1 MPTPKDSHTWHDA
14 QFGTGRLVELTP
26 EQRKA
31 RTEFQRE
38 SSQAAG
44 EAAQSFIDSVN
55 KPRKPDVWDYAAVA
69 ANIEAGTIPTPAQ
82 ERARKLGYELQP
94 DGSLVSS
101 KLAEA
106 QKRQHE
112 PEYEGGPTAAETA
125 ELEAYLAED
134 DEEDDAEF
142 WHDE

>member
-1 MPTPKDSHTWHDA
+1 MSKSKDEHTFHDA
-14 QFGTGRLVELTP
+14 GFGTGRLVELTP

-38 SSQAAG
+38 SSQEAG
-44 EAAQSFIDSVN
+44 EAAQRFIDSVN

-69 ANIEAGTIPTPAQ
+69 SNLEASEILTPAQ
-82 ERARKLGYELQP
+82 KRARQLGYELQP

-106 QKRQHE
+106 RKRQHE
-112 PEYEGGPTAAETA
+112 PEYEGGPTPAETA
-125 ELEAYLAED
+125 EMEAWLDGDDED
-134 DEEDDAEF
+134 DGGVY
-142 WHDE
+142 